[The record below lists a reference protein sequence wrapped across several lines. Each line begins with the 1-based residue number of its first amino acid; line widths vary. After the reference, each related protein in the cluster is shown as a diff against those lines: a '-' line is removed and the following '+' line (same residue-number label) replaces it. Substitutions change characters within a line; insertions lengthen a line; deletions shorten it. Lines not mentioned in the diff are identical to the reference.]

1 MTGCQIA
8 WVSVGCAILLVQP
21 GHQAIMRSLWA
32 TISPVVNE
40 SAATDDS
47 TRF

>member
-1 MTGCQIA
+1 MPNNLGVSRVGYPTGSA
-8 WVSVGCAILLVQP
+8 WASW
-21 GHQAIMRSLWA
+21 AIMRSLWA

-40 SAATDDS
+40 SATTDDY